1 MFWVI
6 NVWVMFF
13 LSNLTH
19 LDEKGFD
26 VLSYFN
32 FTMKHFKE
40 YKTKEQKG
48 LFNVCEL
55 KNIMLNFFVAE
66 SIFYD
71 HIFFQ
76 NRIVT

>member
-1 MFWVI
+1 M
-6 NVWVMFF
+6 NVWIMFF

-19 LDEKGFD
+19 LDEKGFY

-40 YKTKEQKG
+40 YKAKSQKG

-55 KNIMLNFFVAE
+55 KNIYNTEFVW
-66 SIFYD
+66 
-71 HIFFQ
+71 
-76 NRIVT
+76 T